1 MGVCG
6 GVLLYRK
13 ASKAEDIMLLRKE
26 VSIDAWLKF
35 GHVWLRRL
43 YLFRCMPDRTLARL
57 LVCNHTLDY
66 QPQTGKPENNT
77 I

>member
-6 GVLLYRK
+6 GVLCYSE
-13 ASKAEDIMLLRKE
+13 ASKAEDIMLHCKE
-26 VSIDAWLKF
+26 VLLDEWLKF

-43 YLFRCMPDRTLARL
+43 YLFLCMPDRTLARL
-57 LVCNHTLDY
+57 LVCNHTLDH

>member
-1 MGVCG
+1 MLHCKE
-6 GVLLYRK
+6 VLLD
-13 ASKAEDIMLLRKE
+13 E
-26 VSIDAWLKF
+26 WLKF

-43 YLFRCMPDRTLARL
+43 YLFLCMPDRTLARL
-57 LVCNHTLDY
+57 LVCDH